1 MRNQSQKYMTTA
13 KKQTIKKVSKV
24 TANRLDASL
33 WEYCKEEAV
42 SKMGKFSARAMQYAV
57 TLYKKRGGRYEG
69 KKTDDNSLVKWTK
82 EDWGYVAEPKRSR
95 YLPKKAREHLTAGE
109 KIATDRAKNAGT
121 KAGLQWVKQPKA
133 IAKKTAKYRIK

>member
-1 MRNQSQKYMTTA
+1 MP
-13 KKQTIKKVSKV
+13 KKQEIKKTKKV
-24 TANRLDASL
+24 TAKRLDEVL

-42 SKMGKFSARAMQYAV
+42 AKMGKFSARAMQYAV
-57 TLYKKRGGRYEG
+57 TLYKKRSGRYEG
-69 KKTDDNSLVKWTK
+69 KKTAENSLVKWTK

-95 YLPKKAREHLTAGE
+95 YLPKKAREHLTVGE

-121 KAGLQWVKQPKA
+121 KAGAQWVKQPKK